1 MKLSGRMLALTA
13 FMNLALYGIVRIWV
27 IPRLVWG
34 QPYFTSFYLFSLAF
48 QFNWI
53 LLMVGAL
60 HEFFH
65 SSVTKVS
72 KDAKD

>member
-13 FMNLALYGIVRIWV
+13 FMNLALYGIVRLCV
-27 IPRLVWG
+27 IPHLVWG
-34 QPYFTSFYLFSLAF
+34 QPYFILFYLFSFAF

-53 LLMVGAL
+53 ALMVGAL

-65 SSVTKVS
+65 SSVTKVKES
-72 KDAKD
+72 E